1 MQYQAAKLVTRTLH
15 LTRKDKVN
23 VELGW
28 ESIINDLKVSELARL
43 KKLQYQAAKLV
54 IGALHLTS
62 KDKLKVELG
71 WESLKN

>member
-1 MQYQAAKLVTRTLH
+1 MH
-15 LTRKDKVN
+15 LSSKDKVN

-43 KKLQYQAAKLV
+43 TKLQYQAAKLV

-62 KDKLKVELG
+62 KDKLNVVLG
-71 WESLKN
+71 WESFKKRIESV

>member
-1 MQYQAAKLVTRTLH
+1 M
-15 LTRKDKVN
+15 
-23 VELGW
+23 
-28 ESIINDLKVSELARL
+28 SELAKL
-43 KKLQYQAAKLV
+43 EKLQYQAAKLV